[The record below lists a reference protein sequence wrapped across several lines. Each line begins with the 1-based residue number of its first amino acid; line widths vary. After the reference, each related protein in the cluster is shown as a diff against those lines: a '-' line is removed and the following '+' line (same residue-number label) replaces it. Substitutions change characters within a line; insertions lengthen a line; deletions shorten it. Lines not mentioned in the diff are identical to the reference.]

1 MNKQFELFEKVYNL
15 VSQIPRGKV
24 VTYGDLA
31 APFGLNPRYI
41 GYILH
46 HNPYPGKVPCHRVV
60 NSQGQISSG
69 FAFGGPSTQK
79 ELLEAE
85 GISFSN
91 NKMDLKRFR
100 YRF

>member
-1 MNKQFELFEKVYNL
+1 MNKNIEVFEKVYNL
-15 VSQIPRGKV
+15 VSQIPKGKV

-31 APFGLNPRYI
+31 APFQLNPRYI

-60 NSQGQISSG
+60 NTKGQISSG
-69 FAFGGPSTQK
+69 FAFGGPDAQK

-85 GISFSN
+85 GIYFKN
-91 NKMDLKRFR
+91 NVIDLKNFRHRF
-100 YRF
+100 